1 MTISLAKFCRNKNR
15 WWERWGTWSW
25 SEENTENFF
34 YQHTELAVRL
44 HVEHK
49 FPPSSGGSRVHLHL
63 VFQLWPV
70 FFLYLWTK
78 SFPLSSDSDLHDVF
92 DQRLVGADLGALQS
106 TDTVSDPGDE
116 RELGPFAHGVSCCE
130 SEEAEQTSVVWRKR
144 GKRKGQGQRS
154 KGNRVSFL
162 PELSLT

>member
-70 FFLYLWTK
+70 FFFYISGLNLFLWAQTLTCTM
-78 SFPLSSDSDLHDVF
+78 SLTSDLSVLILARCSPLILSPI
-92 DQRLVGADLGALQS
+92 QVMSVNLARLLMASPVVNLRKQNRRASSGG
-106 TDTVSDPGDE
+106 
-116 RELGPFAHGVSCCE
+116 REEKEKVRA
-130 SEEAEQTSVVWRKR
+130 
-144 GKRKGQGQRS
+144 KGQRGTES
-154 KGNRVSFL
+154 VSYL
-162 PELSLT
+162 NCR